1 MPYTTSTRTRAGD
14 STHGS
19 RITASKAVEP
29 SIVRSGKDDDA
40 ENDVLP
46 NLLLDVREG
55 FLGAFRSVFRE
66 FGITDQQY
74 RVLSILHRKGDL
86 EISKLARHAR
96 IAAPSM
102 TGILDRMTEIGWLT
116 RKVPK
121 GQRWGVVGLTAA
133 GRRLI
138 VQVSPKAVRRFASF
152 EAALGLQQLGQLGE
166 LLMQAR
172 AVLRD
177 LVESGPQAS
186 KAVRKRVSRTNKTS
200 KKPGARAA
208 RSGPRPKDRRSSR

>member
-1 MPYTTSTRTRAGD
+1 MSNMTNPRNKVGANRRVSRARA
-14 STHGS
+14 S
-19 RITASKAVEP
+19 RDVDP
-29 SIVRSGKDDDA
+29 SLVRSGKDDDV

-133 GRRLI
+133 GRKLI
-138 VQVSPKAVRRFASF
+138 VQVQPMTARRFASF
-152 EAALGLQQLGQLGE
+152 EAALGLNKLGQLGE
-166 LLMQAR
+166 LLVKAR
-172 AVLRD
+172 AVLRE
-177 LVESGPQAS
+177 LVASDPRAS
-186 KAVRKRVSRTNKTS
+186 KAAKNKVPRKRKIS
-200 KKPGARAA
+200 KRPAA
-208 RSGPRPKDRRSSR
+208 RPKDRRTLG

>member
-1 MPYTTSTRTRAGD
+1 M
-14 STHGS
+14 
-19 RITASKAVEP
+19 
-29 SIVRSGKDDDA
+29 VRSGKDDDA

-86 EISKLARHAR
+86 EISRLARHAR

-102 TGILDRMTEIGWLT
+102 TGILDRMTDIGWVV
-116 RKVPK
+116 RKVQK

-138 VQVSPKAVRRFASF
+138 VQIAPMAARRFASF
-152 EAALGLQQLGQLGE
+152 EAALGLHQLEQLGE
-166 LLMQAR
+166 LLVKAR

-177 LVESGPQAS
+177 LVASGPQDSEA
-186 KAVRKRVSRTNKTS
+186 AAKRVSRKRKIS
-200 KKPGARAA
+200 KKPRAK
-208 RSGPRPKDRRSSR
+208 RSGPRSKDRRSRP